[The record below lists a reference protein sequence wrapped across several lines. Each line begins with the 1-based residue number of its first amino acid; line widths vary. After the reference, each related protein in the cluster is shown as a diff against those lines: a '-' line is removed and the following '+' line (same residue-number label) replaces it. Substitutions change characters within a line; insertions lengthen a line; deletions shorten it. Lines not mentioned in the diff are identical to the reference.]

1 MTARKAFQG
10 SVSLFLAMVLLP
22 IYSCIYFVIDAAR
35 YEAAREKAEG
45 ALALCGNGALNDYDF
60 VLKELYGL
68 FAMSSGQ
75 EKEEQ
80 LIGDLFGNSV
90 DAYGAGQQ
98 NMISTSVKNFSL
110 SFPAESSLAR
120 PEVLE
125 RYMVDYMK
133 YRAPYQF
140 ARGLSQQFA
149 VFRQSA
155 DAAAVLEK
163 SQTYYN
169 ALSDTDDRLAEIGKS
184 VSGETDGSVAA
195 EKKKITDLQKT
206 IDPLR
211 KALKSSSK
219 EAEEW
224 KSAIEKMEDGELKT
238 LLSGNYQDAA
248 GALSED
254 GLQSFSDLLQED
266 LNKLQEYEAKK
277 AQSAEQAEGDGQT
290 EGDGDMPFPVL
301 GYPTDPVYRYLI
313 SASGSKASEEDKASA
328 KEKKSALQGITET
341 SLSVFYENVAALS
354 VAEQLGSVAATID
367 ALGETGDTPSLSTAE
382 GSSLQQLSNIK
393 QLFLGMEDALKNQL
407 EDCYVEEFITE
418 QFSCYVTGDQAEN
431 LSGSTFSESPL
442 FRGEVEYILF
452 GKDSLQANVALYSNL
467 LFACRLLFNCIYVFG
482 NAKMRSEALTVA
494 TALAGWTGIGITAAQ
509 NLLLLLWAGGES
521 VLDVA
526 TLCKGGAVPLFK
538 NASTWTLSLNGAGRT
553 LAEGAANYASKQI
566 DDVFTL
572 IEQTAD
578 DQLEEITDAAE
589 NYFKQT
595 AEGAAESVTNLIVTP
610 IEAQLTSLIGTRTA
624 TYAGKSKDQIR
635 QMLQTAVDSV
645 EGTSTAVTLGK
656 QLFTEYCLEELTEE
670 VYQYYEPLLSTEDAL
685 SEAAAS
691 ALEKALADSYE
702 KLFSAI
708 ENKLNQKVTEA
719 ENQLHQVVNGA
730 KENVKNQTVA
740 VINRYAEELGTF
752 LGTGNGTISA
762 SVSGSSGLAFSY
774 QDYLKVITFV
784 RLQSNSGKRGMLTRS
799 AKVMQARVAAKE
811 PSFNI
816 AQAYTAVRLN
826 AEVRVSSYTIKEE
839 KEYAY

>member
-1 MTARKAFQG
+1 MTIRKAYQG

-22 IYSCIYFVIDAAR
+22 IYSCVYFVIDAAR
-35 YEAAREKAEG
+35 YEAAKEKAEG

-68 FAMSSGQ
+68 FAISSGQ
-75 EKEEQ
+75 EEEER
-80 LIGDLFGNSV
+80 LLGNLFGNSV

-98 NMISTSVKNFSL
+98 NMISTSVKSFSL
-110 SFPAESSLAR
+110 SFPAEASLAR

-140 ARGLSQQFA
+140 ARGLSQRLA

-155 DAAAVLEK
+155 EAATVLEK
-163 SQTYYN
+163 SQAYYN
-169 ALSDTDDRLAEIGKS
+169 ALSDTDNRLSEIGKT

-195 EKKKITDLQKT
+195 EKEKIAALQKT
-206 IDPLR
+206 IEPLR
-211 KALKSSSK
+211 KALKGTSG

-254 GLQSFSDLLQED
+254 GLQVFSDLLQDD
-266 LNKLQEYEAKK
+266 LNKLQEYEAQK
-277 AQSAEQAEGDGQT
+277 AQSAEQAEGDAQT
-290 EGDGDMPFPVL
+290 EEDDQPFPVL
-301 GYPTDPVYRYLI
+301 EYPTDPVYRYLL
-313 SASGSKASEEDKASA
+313 SASNSNASEESKASA
-328 KEKKSALQGITET
+328 KETKAALQGITDT
-341 SLSVFYENVAALS
+341 TLSVFYENVAALS
-354 VAEQLGSVAATID
+354 VSEQLGSVAATID
-367 ALGETGDTPSLSTAE
+367 ALGETGDAPDLSTVE
-382 GSSLQQLSNIK
+382 GISLQQLSSIK
-393 QLFLGMEDALKNQL
+393 QLFSDMETALKNQL
-407 EDCYVEEFITE
+407 ENCYVEEFLTE
-418 QFSCYVTGDQAEN
+418 QFSCYATGDQAEN
-431 LSGSTFSESPL
+431 LSGSVFSESPL
-442 FRGEVEYILF
+442 FRGELEYILF
-452 GKDSLQANVALYSNL
+452 GKDSLQANVALYTNL
-467 LFACRLLFNCIYVFG
+467 LFACRLLFNCIYAFG

-553 LAEGAANYASKQI
+553 LAEGATKYASKQI
-566 DDVFTL
+566 DDVFAL

-578 DQLEEITDAAE
+578 DQLEEITGAAE
-589 NYFKQT
+589 NYFRQT

-610 IEAQLTSLIGTRTA
+610 IEAQLTSLIGNRTA
-624 TYAGKSKDQIR
+624 AYAGKSKEQIR
-635 QMLQTAVDSV
+635 QMLQDAVDSV
-645 EGTSTAVTLGK
+645 EGNSAAVTLGK
-656 QLFTEYCLEELTEE
+656 QLFTQYCLEELTEE
-670 VYQYYEPLLSTEDAL
+670 VYQYYDPLLSTEDAL
-685 SEAAAS
+685 SEAAVS
-691 ALEKALADSYE
+691 ALEKALANLYE

-708 ENKLNQKVTEA
+708 ENEINQKVTEA
-719 ENQLHQVVNGA
+719 ENQLHQVVSGA

-740 VINRYAEELGTF
+740 VINRYAEQLGSF
-752 LGTGNGTISA
+752 LGTGSGTTSA

-799 AKVMQARVAAKE
+799 AKVMQSRVAAKE
-811 PSFNI
+811 NSFNI
-816 AQAYTAVRLN
+816 TQTYTAVRLK

>member
-1 MTARKAFQG
+1 MTIRKAYQG

-22 IYSCIYFVIDAAR
+22 IYSCVYFVIDAAR
-35 YEAAREKAEG
+35 YEAAKEKVEG

-68 FAMSSGQ
+68 FAISSGQ
-75 EKEEQ
+75 EEEER
-80 LIGDLFGNSV
+80 LLGNLFGNSV

-98 NMISTSVKNFSL
+98 NMISTSVKSFSL
-110 SFPAESSLAR
+110 SFPAEASLAR

-140 ARGLSQQFA
+140 ARGLSQQLA

-155 DAAAVLEK
+155 EAATVLEK
-163 SQTYYN
+163 SQAYYN
-169 ALSDTDDRLAEIGKS
+169 ALSDTDNRLSEIGKT

-195 EKKKITDLQKT
+195 EKEKISALQKT
-206 IDPLR
+206 IEPLR
-211 KALKSSSK
+211 KALKGTSG

-254 GLQSFSDLLQED
+254 GLQVFSDLLQDD
-266 LNKLQEYEAKK
+266 LNKLQEYEAQK
-277 AQSAEQAEGDGQT
+277 AQSAEQAEGDAQT
-290 EGDGDMPFPVL
+290 EEGDQPFPVL
-301 GYPTDPVYRYLI
+301 GYPTDPVYRYLL
-313 SASGSKASEEDKASA
+313 SASSSNASEESKASA
-328 KEKKSALQGITET
+328 KATKTALQGITDT
-341 SLSVFYENVAALS
+341 TLSVFYENVAALS
-354 VAEQLGSVAATID
+354 VSEQLGSVAATID
-367 ALGETGDTPSLSTAE
+367 ALGETGDAPDLSTVE
-382 GSSLQQLSNIK
+382 GISLQQLSSIK
-393 QLFLGMEDALKNQL
+393 QLFSDMETALKNQL
-407 EDCYVEEFITE
+407 ENCYVEEFLTE
-418 QFSCYVTGDQAEN
+418 QFSCYATGDQAEN
-431 LSGSTFSESPL
+431 LSGSVFSESPL
-442 FRGEVEYILF
+442 FRGELEYILF
-452 GKDSLQANVALYSNL
+452 GKDSLQANVALYTNL
-467 LFACRLLFNCIYVFG
+467 LFACRLLFNCIYAFG

-553 LAEGAANYASKQI
+553 LAEGATKYASKQI
-566 DDVFTL
+566 DDVFAL

-578 DQLEEITDAAE
+578 DQLEEITGAAE
-589 NYFKQT
+589 NYFRQT

-610 IEAQLTSLIGTRTA
+610 IEAQLTSLIGNRTA
-624 TYAGKSKDQIR
+624 AYAGKSKEQIR
-635 QMLQTAVDSV
+635 QMLQDAVDSV
-645 EGTSTAVTLGK
+645 EGNSAAVTLGK
-656 QLFTEYCLEELTEE
+656 QLFTQYCLEELTEE

-685 SEAAAS
+685 SEAAVS
-691 ALEKALADSYE
+691 ALEKALANLYE

-708 ENKLNQKVTEA
+708 ENEINQKVTEA
-719 ENQLHQVVNGA
+719 ENQLHQVVSGA

-740 VINRYAEELGTF
+740 VINRYAEQLGSF
-752 LGTGNGTISA
+752 LGTGSGTTSA

-811 PSFNI
+811 NSFNI
-816 AQAYTAVRLN
+816 TQTYTAVRLK

>member
-1 MTARKAFQG
+1 MTVHKAFQG

-22 IYSCIYFVIDAAR
+22 IYSCVYFVIDAAR
-35 YEAAREKAEG
+35 YEAAKEKMEG
-45 ALALCGNGALNDYDF
+45 ALALCGNGALNNYDF

-80 LIGDLFGNSV
+80 VIGTLFGNSV
-90 DAYGAGQQ
+90 DAYEAGQQ
-98 NMISTSVKNFSL
+98 NMISTSVTNFSL
-110 SFPAESSLAR
+110 SFPAEASLAK

-140 ARGLSQQFA
+140 ARGLSQQLS

-155 DAAAVLEK
+155 AAATVLEK
-163 SQTYYN
+163 SQAYYN
-169 ALSDTDDRLAEIGKS
+169 ALSDTDDQLSEIGKT

-195 EKKKITDLQKT
+195 EKKKITDLQET

-211 KALKSSSK
+211 KALKGSSK
-219 EAEEW
+219 EADAW
-224 KSAIEKMEDGELKT
+224 KSAIEEMEDGEMKS

-254 GLQSFSDLLQED
+254 GVQAFSDVLQED
-266 LNKLQEYEAKK
+266 LSKLQEYETQQ
-277 AQSAEQAEGDGQT
+277 AQNTEQEVPD
-290 EGDGDMPFPVL
+290 FPVL
-301 GYPTDPVYRYLI
+301 GYLTDPIYRYLL
-313 SASGSKASEEDKASA
+313 SASDSNATEEEKNSA
-328 KEKKSALQGITET
+328 KETKNALQEMTDT
-341 SLSVFYENVAALS
+341 TLSVFYENVTALS
-354 VAEQLGSVAATID
+354 VSEQLGTVAATID
-367 ALGETGDTPSLSTAE
+367 ALGEVGDSPSLSTMD
-382 GSSLQQLSNIK
+382 GTVIQQLSNMKI
-393 QLFLGMEDALKNQL
+393 LFSDMENTLKNQL
-407 EDCYVEEFITE
+407 ENCYVEEFLTE
-418 QFSCYVTGDQAEN
+418 QFSCYATGEEAEN
-431 LSGSTFSESPL
+431 LSGSAFSDSPL
-442 FRGEVEYILF
+442 FRGELEYILF
-452 GKDSLQANVALYSNL
+452 GKDSLQANVALYTNL
-467 LFACRLLFNCIYVFG
+467 LFSCRLLFNCIYAFG

-538 NASTWTLSLNGAGRT
+538 NASTWTLSLNGASRT
-553 LAEGAANYASKQI
+553 LAEGAANYASRQI
-566 DDVFTL
+566 DDVFAV
-572 IEQTAD
+572 IEQTTD
-578 DQLEEITDAAE
+578 DQVEEITGAAE
-589 NYFKQT
+589 NYFRQT

-610 IEAQLTSLIGTRTA
+610 IEAQLTSLIGNQA
-624 TYAGKSKDQIR
+624 AAYAGKSKEQLR

-645 EGTSTAVTLGK
+645 EGNSAAVTLGK
-656 QLFTEYCLEELTEE
+656 QLFTEYCLDELTEE

-691 ALEKALADSYE
+691 ALEKALADLYE

-708 ENKLNQKVTEA
+708 ENEINQKVTEA
-719 ENQLHQVVNGA
+719 ENQLHQVLNGA
-730 KENVKNQTVA
+730 KENVKNQAVA
-740 VINRYAEELGTF
+740 VINRYANDLGTF
-752 LGTGNGTISA
+752 LGTGSGTTSA

-784 RLQSNSGKRGMLTRS
+784 RLQSISGKRGMLTRS
-799 AKVMQARVAAKE
+799 AKVIQARVAAKE
-811 PSFNI
+811 ASFNI
-816 AQAYTAVRLN
+816 AQTYTAVRLK
-826 AEVRVSSYTIKEE
+826 AEVQVSSYTIREE

>member
-1 MTARKAFQG
+1 MTVHKAFQG

-22 IYSCIYFVIDAAR
+22 IYSCVYFVIDAAR
-35 YEAAREKAEG
+35 YEAAKEKMEG
-45 ALALCGNGALNDYDF
+45 ALALCGNGALNNYDF

-80 LIGDLFGNSV
+80 VIGTLFGNSV
-90 DAYGAGQQ
+90 DAYEAGQQ
-98 NMISTSVKNFSL
+98 NMISTSVTNFSL
-110 SFPAESSLAR
+110 SFPAEASLAK

-140 ARGLSQQFA
+140 ARGLSQQLS

-155 DAAAVLEK
+155 AAATVLEK
-163 SQTYYN
+163 SQAYYN
-169 ALSDTDDRLAEIGKS
+169 ALSDTDDQLSEIGKT

-195 EKKKITDLQKT
+195 EKKKITDLQET

-211 KALKSSSK
+211 KALKGSSK
-219 EAEEW
+219 EADAW
-224 KSAIEKMEDGELKT
+224 KSAIEEMEDGEMKS

-254 GLQSFSDLLQED
+254 GVQAFSDVLQED
-266 LNKLQEYEAKK
+266 LSKLQEYEAQQ
-277 AQSAEQAEGDGQT
+277 AQNTEQT
-290 EGDGDMPFPVL
+290 EPDFPVL
-301 GYPTDPVYRYLI
+301 GYLTDPIYRYLL
-313 SASGSKASEEDKASA
+313 SASDSNATEEEKNSA
-328 KEKKSALQGITET
+328 KETKNALQEMTDT
-341 SLSVFYENVAALS
+341 TLSVFYENVTALS
-354 VAEQLGSVAATID
+354 VSEQLGTVAATID
-367 ALGETGDTPSLSTAE
+367 ALGEAGDSPSLSTMD
-382 GSSLQQLSNIK
+382 GTVIQQLSNMKI
-393 QLFLGMEDALKNQL
+393 LFSDMENTLKNQL
-407 EDCYVEEFITE
+407 ENCYVEEFLTE
-418 QFSCYVTGDQAEN
+418 QFSCYATGEEAEN
-431 LSGSTFSESPL
+431 LSGSAFSDSPL
-442 FRGEVEYILF
+442 FRGELEYILF
-452 GKDSLQANVALYSNL
+452 GKDSLQANVALYTNL
-467 LFACRLLFNCIYVFG
+467 LFSCRLLFNCIYAFG

-538 NASTWTLSLNGAGRT
+538 NASTWTLSLNGASRT
-553 LAEGAANYASKQI
+553 LAEGAANYASRQI
-566 DDVFTL
+566 DDVFAV
-572 IEQTAD
+572 IEQTTD
-578 DQLEEITDAAE
+578 DQVEEITGAAE
-589 NYFKQT
+589 NYFRQT

-610 IEAQLTSLIGTRTA
+610 IEAQLTSLIGNQA
-624 TYAGKSKDQIR
+624 AAYAGKSKEQLR

-645 EGTSTAVTLGK
+645 EGNSAAVTLGK
-656 QLFTEYCLEELTEE
+656 QLFTEYCLDELTEE

-691 ALEKALADSYE
+691 ALEKALADLYE

-708 ENKLNQKVTEA
+708 ENEINQKVTEA
-719 ENQLHQVVNGA
+719 ENQLHQVLNGA
-730 KENVKNQTVA
+730 KENVKNQAVA
-740 VINRYAEELGTF
+740 VINRYANDLGTF
-752 LGTGNGTISA
+752 LGTGSGTTSA

-784 RLQSNSGKRGMLTRS
+784 RLQSISGKRGMLTRS
-799 AKVMQARVAAKE
+799 AKVIQARVAAKE
-811 PSFNI
+811 ASFNI
-816 AQAYTAVRLN
+816 AQTYTAVRLK
-826 AEVRVSSYTIKEE
+826 AEVQVSSYTIKEE

>member
-1 MTARKAFQG
+1 MTIRKAYQG

-22 IYSCIYFVIDAAR
+22 IYSCVYFVIDAAR
-35 YEAAREKAEG
+35 YEAAKEKAEG

-68 FAMSSGQ
+68 FAISSGQ
-75 EKEEQ
+75 EEEER
-80 LIGDLFGNSV
+80 LLGNLFGNSV

-98 NMISTSVKNFSL
+98 NMISTSVKSFSL
-110 SFPAESSLAR
+110 SFPAEASLAR

-140 ARGLSQQFA
+140 ARGLSQQLA

-155 DAAAVLEK
+155 EAATVLEK
-163 SQTYYN
+163 SQAYYN
-169 ALSDTDDRLAEIGKS
+169 ALSDTDNRLSEIGKT

-195 EKKKITDLQKT
+195 EKEKIAALQKT
-206 IDPLR
+206 IEPLR
-211 KALKSSSK
+211 KALKGTSG

-254 GLQSFSDLLQED
+254 GLQVFSDLLQDD
-266 LNKLQEYEAKK
+266 LNKLQEYEAQK
-277 AQSAEQAEGDGQT
+277 AQSAEQAEGDAQT
-290 EGDGDMPFPVL
+290 EEGDQPFPVL
-301 GYPTDPVYRYLI
+301 GYPTDPVYRYLL
-313 SASGSKASEEDKASA
+313 SASSSNASEESKASA
-328 KEKKSALQGITET
+328 KATKTALQGITDT
-341 SLSVFYENVAALS
+341 TLSVFYENVAALS
-354 VAEQLGSVAATID
+354 VSEQLGSVAATID
-367 ALGETGDTPSLSTAE
+367 ALGETGDAPDLSTVE
-382 GSSLQQLSNIK
+382 GISLQQLSSIK
-393 QLFLGMEDALKNQL
+393 QLFSDMETALKNQL
-407 EDCYVEEFITE
+407 ENCYVEEFLTE
-418 QFSCYVTGDQAEN
+418 QFSCYATGDQAEN
-431 LSGSTFSESPL
+431 LSGSVFSESPL
-442 FRGEVEYILF
+442 FRGELEYILF
-452 GKDSLQANVALYSNL
+452 GKDSLQANVALYTNL
-467 LFACRLLFNCIYVFG
+467 LFACRLLFNCIYAFG

-553 LAEGAANYASKQI
+553 LAEGATKYASKQI
-566 DDVFTL
+566 DDVFAL

-578 DQLEEITDAAE
+578 DQLEEITGAAE
-589 NYFKQT
+589 NYFRQT

-610 IEAQLTSLIGTRTA
+610 IEAQLTSLIGNRTA
-624 TYAGKSKDQIR
+624 AYAGKSKEQIR
-635 QMLQTAVDSV
+635 QMLQDAVDSV
-645 EGTSTAVTLGK
+645 EGNSAAVTLGK
-656 QLFTEYCLEELTEE
+656 QLFTQYCLEELTEE

-685 SEAAAS
+685 SEAAVS
-691 ALEKALADSYE
+691 ALEKALANLYE

-708 ENKLNQKVTEA
+708 ENEINQKVTEA
-719 ENQLHQVVNGA
+719 ENQLHQVVSGA

-740 VINRYAEELGTF
+740 VINRYAEQLGSF
-752 LGTGNGTISA
+752 LGTGSGTTSA

-811 PSFNI
+811 DSFNI
-816 AQAYTAVRLN
+816 TQTYTAVRLK

>member
-1 MTARKAFQG
+1 MTIRKAYQG

-22 IYSCIYFVIDAAR
+22 IYSCVYFVIDAAR
-35 YEAAREKAEG
+35 YEAAKEKAEG

-68 FAMSSGQ
+68 FAISSGQ
-75 EKEEQ
+75 EEEER
-80 LIGDLFGNSV
+80 LLGNLFGNSV

-98 NMISTSVKNFSL
+98 NMISTSVKSFSL
-110 SFPAESSLAR
+110 SFPAEASLAR

-140 ARGLSQQFA
+140 ARGLSQQLA

-155 DAAAVLEK
+155 EAATVLEK
-163 SQTYYN
+163 SQAYYN
-169 ALSDTDDRLAEIGKS
+169 ALSDTDNRLSEIGKT

-195 EKKKITDLQKT
+195 EKEKIAALQKT
-206 IDPLR
+206 IEPLR
-211 KALKSSSK
+211 KALKGTSG

-254 GLQSFSDLLQED
+254 GLQVFSDLLQDD
-266 LNKLQEYEAKK
+266 LNKLQEYEAQK
-277 AQSAEQAEGDGQT
+277 AQSAEQAEGDAQT
-290 EGDGDMPFPVL
+290 EEGDQPFPVL
-301 GYPTDPVYRYLI
+301 GYPTDPVYRYLL
-313 SASGSKASEEDKASA
+313 SASSSNASEESKASA
-328 KEKKSALQGITET
+328 KATKTALQGITDT
-341 SLSVFYENVAALS
+341 TLSVFYENVAALS
-354 VAEQLGSVAATID
+354 VSEQLGSVAATID
-367 ALGETGDTPSLSTAE
+367 ALGETGDAPDLSTVE
-382 GSSLQQLSNIK
+382 GISLQQLSSIK
-393 QLFLGMEDALKNQL
+393 QLFSDMETALKNQL
-407 EDCYVEEFITE
+407 ENCYVEEFLTE
-418 QFSCYVTGDQAEN
+418 QFSCYATGDQAEN
-431 LSGSTFSESPL
+431 LSGSVFSESPL
-442 FRGEVEYILF
+442 FRGELEYILF
-452 GKDSLQANVALYSNL
+452 GKDSLQANVALYTNL
-467 LFACRLLFNCIYVFG
+467 LFACRLLFNCIYAFG

-553 LAEGAANYASKQI
+553 LAEGATKYASKQI
-566 DDVFTL
+566 DDVFAL

-578 DQLEEITDAAE
+578 DQLEEITGAAE
-589 NYFKQT
+589 NYFRQT

-610 IEAQLTSLIGTRTA
+610 IEAQLTSLIGNRTA
-624 TYAGKSKDQIR
+624 AYAGKSKEQIR
-635 QMLQTAVDSV
+635 QMLQDAVDSV
-645 EGTSTAVTLGK
+645 EGNSAAVTLGK
-656 QLFTEYCLEELTEE
+656 QLFTQYCLEELTEE
-670 VYQYYEPLLSTEDAL
+670 VYQYYDPLLSTEDAL
-685 SEAAAS
+685 SEAAVS
-691 ALEKALADSYE
+691 ALEKALANLYE

-708 ENKLNQKVTEA
+708 ENEINQKVTEA
-719 ENQLHQVVNGA
+719 ENQLHQVVSGA

-740 VINRYAEELGTF
+740 VINRYAEQLGSF
-752 LGTGNGTISA
+752 LGTGSGTTSA

-799 AKVMQARVAAKE
+799 AKVMQSRVAAKE
-811 PSFNI
+811 NSFNI
-816 AQAYTAVRLN
+816 TQTYTAVRLK

>member
-1 MTARKAFQG
+1 MTIHKAFQG

-22 IYSCIYFVIDAAR
+22 IYSCVYFVIDAAR
-35 YEAAREKAEG
+35 YEAAKEKMEG
-45 ALALCGNGALNDYDF
+45 ALALCGNGALNNYDF

-80 LIGDLFGNSV
+80 VIGTLFGNSV
-90 DAYGAGQQ
+90 DAYEAGQQ
-98 NMISTSVKNFSL
+98 NMISTSVTNFSL
-110 SFPAESSLAR
+110 SFPAEASLAK

-140 ARGLSQQFA
+140 ARGLSQQLS

-155 DAAAVLEK
+155 AAATVLEK
-163 SQTYYN
+163 SQAYYN
-169 ALSDTDDRLAEIGKS
+169 ALSDTDDQLSEIGKT

-195 EKKKITDLQKT
+195 EKKKITDLQET

-211 KALKSSSK
+211 KALKGSSK
-219 EAEEW
+219 EADAW
-224 KSAIEKMEDGELKT
+224 KSAIEEMEDGEMKS

-254 GLQSFSDLLQED
+254 GVQAFSDVLQED
-266 LNKLQEYEAKK
+266 LSKLQEYEAQK
-277 AQSAEQAEGDGQT
+277 AQNTEQT
-290 EGDGDMPFPVL
+290 EPDFPVL
-301 GYPTDPVYRYLI
+301 GYLTDPIYRYLL
-313 SASGSKASEEDKASA
+313 SASDSNATEEEKNSA
-328 KEKKSALQGITET
+328 KETKNALQEMTDTI
-341 SLSVFYENVAALS
+341 LSVFYENVTALS
-354 VAEQLGSVAATID
+354 VSEQLGTVAATID
-367 ALGETGDTPSLSTAE
+367 ALGEAGDSPSLSTMD
-382 GSSLQQLSNIK
+382 GTVIQQLSNMKI
-393 QLFLGMEDALKNQL
+393 LFSDMENTLKNQL
-407 EDCYVEEFITE
+407 ENCYVEEFLTE
-418 QFSCYVTGDQAEN
+418 QFSCYATGEEAEN
-431 LSGSTFSESPL
+431 LSGSAFSDSPL
-442 FRGEVEYILF
+442 FRGELEYILF
-452 GKDSLQANVALYSNL
+452 GKDSLQANVALYTNL
-467 LFACRLLFNCIYVFG
+467 LFSCRLLFNCIYAFG

-538 NASTWTLSLNGAGRT
+538 NASTWTLSLNGASRT
-553 LAEGAANYASKQI
+553 LAEGATNYASRQI
-566 DDVFTL
+566 DDVFAV
-572 IEQTAD
+572 IEQTTD
-578 DQLEEITDAAE
+578 DQVEEITGAAE
-589 NYFKQT
+589 NYFRQT

-610 IEAQLTSLIGTRTA
+610 IEAQLTSLIGNQA
-624 TYAGKSKDQIR
+624 AAYAGKSKEQLR

-645 EGTSTAVTLGK
+645 EGNSAAVTLGK
-656 QLFTEYCLEELTEE
+656 QLFTEYCLDELTEE

-691 ALEKALADSYE
+691 ALEKALADLYE

-708 ENKLNQKVTEA
+708 ENEINQKVTEA
-719 ENQLHQVVNGA
+719 ENQLHQVLNGA
-730 KENVKNQTVA
+730 KENVKNQAVA
-740 VINRYAEELGTF
+740 VINRYANDLGTF
-752 LGTGNGTISA
+752 LGTGSGTTSA

-784 RLQSNSGKRGMLTRS
+784 RLQSISGKRGMLTRS
-799 AKVMQARVAAKE
+799 AKVIQARVAAKE
-811 PSFNI
+811 ASFNI
-816 AQAYTAVRLN
+816 AQTYTAVRLK
-826 AEVRVSSYTIKEE
+826 AEVQVSSYTIREE

>member
-1 MTARKAFQG
+1 MTVHKAFQG

-22 IYSCIYFVIDAAR
+22 IYSCVYFVIDAAR
-35 YEAAREKAEG
+35 YEAAKEKMEG
-45 ALALCGNGALNDYDF
+45 ALALCGNGALNNYDF

-80 LIGDLFGNSV
+80 VIGTLFGNSV
-90 DAYGAGQQ
+90 DAYEAGQQ
-98 NMISTSVKNFSL
+98 NMISTSVTNFSL
-110 SFPAESSLAR
+110 SFPAEASLAK

-140 ARGLSQQFA
+140 ARGLSQQLS

-155 DAAAVLEK
+155 AAATVLEK
-163 SQTYYN
+163 SQAYYN
-169 ALSDTDDRLAEIGKS
+169 ALSDTDDQLSEIGKT

-195 EKKKITDLQKT
+195 EKKKITDLQET

-211 KALKSSSK
+211 KALKGSSK
-219 EAEEW
+219 EADAW
-224 KSAIEKMEDGELKT
+224 KSAIEEMEDGEMKS

-254 GLQSFSDLLQED
+254 GVQAFSDVLQED
-266 LNKLQEYEAKK
+266 LSKLQEYEVQQ
-277 AQSAEQAEGDGQT
+277 AQNTEQT
-290 EGDGDMPFPVL
+290 EPDFPVL
-301 GYPTDPVYRYLI
+301 GYLTDPIYRYLL
-313 SASGSKASEEDKASA
+313 SASDSNATEEEKNSA
-328 KEKKSALQGITET
+328 KETKNALQEMTDT
-341 SLSVFYENVAALS
+341 TLSVFYENVTALS
-354 VAEQLGSVAATID
+354 VSEQLGTVAATID
-367 ALGETGDTPSLSTAE
+367 ALGEAGDSPSLSTMD
-382 GSSLQQLSNIK
+382 GTVIQQLSNMKI
-393 QLFLGMEDALKNQL
+393 LFSDMENTLKNQL
-407 EDCYVEEFITE
+407 ENCYVEEFLTE
-418 QFSCYVTGDQAEN
+418 QFSCYATGEEAEN
-431 LSGSTFSESPL
+431 LSGSAFSDSPL
-442 FRGEVEYILF
+442 FRGELEYILF
-452 GKDSLQANVALYSNL
+452 GKDSLQANVALYTNL
-467 LFACRLLFNCIYVFG
+467 LFSCRLLFNCIYAFG

-538 NASTWTLSLNGAGRT
+538 NASTWTLSLNGASRT
-553 LAEGAANYASKQI
+553 LAEGAANYASRQI
-566 DDVFTL
+566 DDVFAV
-572 IEQTAD
+572 IEQTTD
-578 DQLEEITDAAE
+578 DQVEEITGAAE
-589 NYFKQT
+589 NYFRQT

-610 IEAQLTSLIGTRTA
+610 IEAQLTSLIGNQA
-624 TYAGKSKDQIR
+624 AAYAGKSKEQLR

-645 EGTSTAVTLGK
+645 EGNSAAVTLGK
-656 QLFTEYCLEELTEE
+656 QLFTEYCLDELTEE

-691 ALEKALADSYE
+691 ALEKALADLYE

-708 ENKLNQKVTEA
+708 ENEINQKVTEA
-719 ENQLHQVVNGA
+719 ENQLHQVLNGA
-730 KENVKNQTVA
+730 KENVKNQAVA
-740 VINRYAEELGTF
+740 VINRYANDLGTF
-752 LGTGNGTISA
+752 LGTGSGTTSA

-784 RLQSNSGKRGMLTRS
+784 RLQSISGKRGMLTRS
-799 AKVMQARVAAKE
+799 AKVIQARVAAKE
-811 PSFNI
+811 ASFNI
-816 AQAYTAVRLN
+816 AQTYTAVRLK
-826 AEVRVSSYTIKEE
+826 AEVQVSSYTIKEE

>member
-1 MTARKAFQG
+1 MTARKAYQG

-22 IYSCIYFVIDAAR
+22 IYSCVYFVIDAAR

-68 FAMSSGQ
+68 FAISSGQ
-75 EKEEQ
+75 EEEER
-80 LIGDLFGNSV
+80 LISNLFGNSV

-98 NMISTSVKNFSL
+98 NMISTSVKSFSL
-110 SFPAESSLAR
+110 SFPAEASLAR

-140 ARGLSQQFA
+140 ARGLSQQLA

-155 DAAAVLEK
+155 DAATVLEK
-163 SQTYYN
+163 SQAYYN
-169 ALSDTDDRLAEIGKS
+169 ALSDTDNRLSEIGKT
-184 VSGETDGSVAA
+184 VSGETDGSIAA
-195 EKKKITDLQKT
+195 EKEKIAALQKT
-206 IDPLR
+206 IEPLR
-211 KALKSSSK
+211 KALKGTSG

-254 GLQSFSDLLQED
+254 GLQAFSDLLQED
-266 LNKLQEYEAKK
+266 LNKLQEYEAQKT
-277 AQSAEQAEGDGQT
+277 QSAEQAEGDAQT
-290 EGDGDMPFPVL
+290 EEEGDQPFPVL
-301 GYPTDPVYRYLI
+301 GYPTDPVYRYLL
-313 SASGSKASEEDKASA
+313 SASGSNTSEEDKASA
-328 KEKKSALQGITET
+328 KETKSALQGITDT
-341 SLSVFYENVAALS
+341 TLSVFYENVAALS
-354 VAEQLGSVAATID
+354 VSEQLGSVAATID
-367 ALGETGDTPSLSTAE
+367 ALGETEDTPALSTAE
-382 GSSLQQLSNIK
+382 GISLQQLSSLK
-393 QLFLGMEDALKNQL
+393 QMFSDMETVVKNQL
-407 EDCYVEEFITE
+407 ENCYVEEFITE
-418 QFSCYVTGDQAEN
+418 LFSCYATGDQAEN
-431 LSGSTFSESPL
+431 LSGSAFSESPL
-442 FRGEVEYILF
+442 FRGELEYILF
-452 GKDSLQANVALYSNL
+452 GKDSLQANVALYTNL
-467 LFACRLLFNCIYVFG
+467 LFACRLLFNCIYAFG

-553 LAEGAANYASKQI
+553 LAEGATKYASKQI
-566 DDVFTL
+566 DDVFAL

-578 DQLEEITDAAE
+578 DQLEEITGAAE
-589 NYFKQT
+589 NYFRQT

-610 IEAQLTSLIGTRTA
+610 IEAQLTSLIGNRTA
-624 TYAGKSKDQIR
+624 AYAGKSKEQIR
-635 QMLQTAVDSV
+635 QMLQNAVDSV
-645 EGTSTAVTLGK
+645 EGNSAAVTLGK
-656 QLFTEYCLEELTEE
+656 QLFTQYCLEELTEE

-685 SEAAAS
+685 SEAAVS
-691 ALEKALADSYE
+691 ALEKALANLYE

-708 ENKLNQKVTEA
+708 ENEINQKVTEA

-740 VINRYAEELGTF
+740 VINRYAEQLGSF
-752 LGTGNGTISA
+752 LGTGSGTTSA

-811 PSFNI
+811 ASFNI
-816 AQAYTAVRLN
+816 TQTYTAVRLK

>member
-1 MTARKAFQG
+1 MTIRKAYQG

-22 IYSCIYFVIDAAR
+22 IYSCVYFVIDAAR
-35 YEAAREKAEG
+35 YEAAKEKAEG

-68 FAMSSGQ
+68 FAISSGQ
-75 EKEEQ
+75 EEEER
-80 LIGDLFGNSV
+80 LLGNLFGNSV

-98 NMISTSVKNFSL
+98 NMISTSVKSFSL
-110 SFPAESSLAR
+110 SFPAEASLAR

-140 ARGLSQQFA
+140 ARGLSQQLA

-155 DAAAVLEK
+155 EAATVLEK
-163 SQTYYN
+163 SQAYYN
-169 ALSDTDDRLAEIGKS
+169 ALSDTDNRLSEIGKT

-195 EKKKITDLQKT
+195 EKEKISALQKT
-206 IDPLR
+206 IEPLR
-211 KALKSSSK
+211 KALKGTSG

-254 GLQSFSDLLQED
+254 GLQVFSDLLQDD
-266 LNKLQEYEAKK
+266 LNKLQEYEAQK
-277 AQSAEQAEGDGQT
+277 AQSAEQAEGDAQT
-290 EGDGDMPFPVL
+290 EEGDQPFPVL
-301 GYPTDPVYRYLI
+301 GYPTDPVYRYLL
-313 SASGSKASEEDKASA
+313 SASSSNASEESKASA
-328 KEKKSALQGITET
+328 KATKTALQGITDT
-341 SLSVFYENVAALS
+341 TLSVFYENVAALS
-354 VAEQLGSVAATID
+354 VSEQLGSVAATID
-367 ALGETGDTPSLSTAE
+367 ALGETGDAPDLSTVE
-382 GSSLQQLSNIK
+382 GISLQQLSSIK
-393 QLFLGMEDALKNQL
+393 QLFSDMETALKNQL
-407 EDCYVEEFITE
+407 ENCYVEEFLTE
-418 QFSCYVTGDQAEN
+418 QFSCYATGDQAEN
-431 LSGSTFSESPL
+431 LSGSVFSESPL
-442 FRGEVEYILF
+442 FRGELEYILF
-452 GKDSLQANVALYSNL
+452 GKDSLQANVALYTNL
-467 LFACRLLFNCIYVFG
+467 LFACRLLFNCIYAFG

-553 LAEGAANYASKQI
+553 LAEGATKYASKQI
-566 DDVFTL
+566 DDVFAL

-578 DQLEEITDAAE
+578 DQLEEITGAAE
-589 NYFKQT
+589 NYFRQT

-610 IEAQLTSLIGTRTA
+610 IEAQLTSLIGNRTA
-624 TYAGKSKDQIR
+624 AYAGKSKEQIR
-635 QMLQTAVDSV
+635 QMLQDAVDSV
-645 EGTSTAVTLGK
+645 EGNSAAVTLGK
-656 QLFTEYCLEELTEE
+656 QLFTQYCLEELTEE

-685 SEAAAS
+685 SEAAVS
-691 ALEKALADSYE
+691 ALEKALANLYE

-708 ENKLNQKVTEA
+708 ENEINQKVTEA
-719 ENQLHQVVNGA
+719 ENQLHQVVSGA

-740 VINRYAEELGTF
+740 VINRYAEQLGSF
-752 LGTGNGTISA
+752 LGTGSGTTSA

-811 PSFNI
+811 NSFNI
-816 AQAYTAVRLN
+816 TQTYTVVRLK

>member
-22 IYSCIYFVIDAAR
+22 IYSCVYFVIDAAR
-35 YEAAREKAEG
+35 YEAAKEKAEG
-45 ALALCGNGALNDYDF
+45 ALALCGNGALNDYDL

-75 EKEEQ
+75 ETEER
-80 LIGDLFGNSV
+80 LIGNLFGNSV

-98 NMISTSVKNFSL
+98 NMISTSVKSFSL
-110 SFPAESSLAR
+110 SFPAEASLAR

-140 ARGLSQQFA
+140 ARGLSQQLA

-155 DAAAVLEK
+155 DAATVLEK
-163 SQTYYN
+163 SQAYYN
-169 ALSDTDDRLAEIGKS
+169 ALSDTDEKLSEFGET

-195 EKKKITDLQKT
+195 EKKKITELQEL

-211 KALKSSSK
+211 KTLKGSSK
-219 EAEEW
+219 EAEAW

-248 GALSED
+248 GALSEE
-254 GLQSFSDLLQED
+254 GIQSFSAVLQDD
-266 LNKLQEYEAKK
+266 LNKLQEYENQQ
-277 AQSAEQAEGDGQT
+277 AQNEEQAEENAQTPGDAAQQL
-290 EGDGDMPFPVL
+290 PVL
-301 GYPTDPVYRYLI
+301 GYITDPVYQYLL
-313 SASGSKASEEDKASA
+313 SASGSNASEEEKASA
-328 KEKKSALQGITET
+328 KETKSALQGITDT
-341 SLSVFYENVAALS
+341 TLSVFYENVAALS
-354 VAEQLGSVAATID
+354 VSEQLGSVAATID
-367 ALGETGDTPSLSTAE
+367 ALGGAEDTLSLSTAE
-382 GSSLQQLSNIK
+382 GISLQQLSSMK
-393 QLFLGMEDALKNQL
+393 QLFSDMENALKNQL
-407 EDCYVEEFITE
+407 ENCYVEEFLTE
-418 QFSCYVTGDQAEN
+418 QFSCYATGEQEEN

-442 FRGEVEYILF
+442 FRGELEYILF
-452 GKDSLQANVALYSNL
+452 GKDSLQANVALYTNL
-467 LFACRLLFNCIYVFG
+467 LFSCRLLFNCIYAFG

-538 NASTWTLSLNGAGRT
+538 NESTWTLSLNGAGRT

-578 DQLEEITDAAE
+578 DQLEEITGAAE
-589 NYFKQT
+589 NYFRQT
-595 AEGAAESVTNLIVTP
+595 AEGAAESITNLIVTP
-610 IEAQLTSLIGTRTA
+610 IEAQLTSLIGNRTA
-624 TYAGKSKDQIR
+624 AYAGKSKDQIR
-635 QMLQTAVDSV
+635 QLLQDAVDSV
-645 EGTSTAVTLGK
+645 EGSSAAVTLGK

-691 ALEKALADSYE
+691 ALEKALADLYE

-708 ENKLNQKVTEA
+708 ENEINQKVTEA
-719 ENQLHQVVNGA
+719 ENQLHQVLNGA
-730 KENVKNQTVA
+730 KDKVKNQTVA

-752 LGTGNGTISA
+752 LGTGNGTTSA

-784 RLQSNSGKRGMLTRS
+784 RLQGNSSKRGMLTRS

-811 PSFNI
+811 TSFNM
-816 AQAYTAVRLN
+816 AQAYTAVRLK
-826 AEVRVSSYTIKEE
+826 AEVQVSSYTIKEE